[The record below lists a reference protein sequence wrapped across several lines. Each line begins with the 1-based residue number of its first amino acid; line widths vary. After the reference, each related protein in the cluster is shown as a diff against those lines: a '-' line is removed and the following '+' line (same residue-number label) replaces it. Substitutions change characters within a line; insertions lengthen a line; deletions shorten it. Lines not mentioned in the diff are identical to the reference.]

1 MNKQASAV
9 ANWML
14 IGFLGACWH
23 GYGAGSQE
31 WERLVL
37 QSAEY
42 DGRVPGVE
50 TERVICIEI

>member
-1 MNKQASAV
+1 MNKQASTV
-9 ANWML
+9 ENWML

-23 GYGAGSQE
+23 GYGAGLQE
-31 WERLVL
+31 WGRLVL

-50 TERVICIEI
+50 MERVICIVI